1 MYLLTGKHSES
12 RSVCHSH
19 FTDTVYC
26 ICLML
31 FFISLSLYLQVLN
44 KWPNLQDV
52 SKLYISEESKM
63 EMLDAINTTIE
74 ESIDKDICYSDY
86 LGLIVDE
93 STDITIHMKLCVSRL
108 AKRRQILIFPR
119 TAGNTGNSW
128 EILVIPG
135 NYWEICP
142 SPIRKF

>member
-1 MYLLTGKHSES
+1 
-12 RSVCHSH
+12 
-19 FTDTVYC
+19 
-26 ICLML
+26 ML